1 MYKKEIL
8 HIRSGDFVI
17 FRAKPSTTRLS
28 EAKNLNYILLRGCD
42 YFTSTF
48 LPPWMKIPLVGF
60 TTLRPLRS

>member
-48 LPPWMKIPLVGF
+48 LPFWMKMPLSGF
-60 TTLRPLRS
+60 TTRRPLRS